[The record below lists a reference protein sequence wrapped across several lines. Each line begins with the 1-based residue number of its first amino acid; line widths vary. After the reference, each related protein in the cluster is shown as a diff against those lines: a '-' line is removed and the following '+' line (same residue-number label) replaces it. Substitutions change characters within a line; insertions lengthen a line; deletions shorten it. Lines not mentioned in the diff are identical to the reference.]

1 MSSVTIVFSVF
12 TMKREI
18 CLFLGVTVFCVSTA
32 DFSPPEVNISLDAPA
47 FQRWAPLKNLYDIDF
62 LRKAASQVIDST
74 VPKWVHEAV
83 KPIVQALEKY
93 IPQPY
98 AGEIQG
104 MASFYGTDITD
115 IVLLNFAY
123 EVSAFCTSIVT
134 QDTKGNIYHGRNL
147 DYPHD
152 VLRNLTLDVLFIK
165 NGKVAYRGTTFAGY
179 VGLWTGQS
187 PNKFTVSGN
196 ERNKGHWWQNVI
208 SAVLLR
214 SSPVSWLVRE
224 TLEAA
229 VDFQDAV
236 LRLAKVPIITDVY
249 YIVGGVHAGE
259 GVVITRDRS
268 KSADIWPLDPL
279 RGDWYRV
286 ETNYDHWLP
295 TPKRDDRRRVAMKA
309 LNATGQNHIS
319 MDSLYQ
325 VLSMDPVCNRITVY
339 TTVMSAATPEK
350 YTTVVRDI
358 CMG

>member
-1 MSSVTIVFSVF
+1 CDTSCQSVPVLQLLPV
-12 TMKREI
+12 
-18 CLFLGVTVFCVSTA
+18 
-32 DFSPPEVNISLDAPA
+32 APSRRRLNSHSA
-47 FQRWAPLKNLYDIDF
+47 GQ
-62 LRKAASQVIDST
+62 AAST

-83 KPIVQALEKY
+83 KPIVKALEKY

-104 MASFYGTDITD
+104 MASFYGTDIVD

-134 QDTKGNIYHGRNL
+134 QDSKGNIYHGRNL
-147 DYPHD
+147 DYPHG
-152 VLRNLTLDVLFIK
+152 VLRNLTLDILFIK
-165 NGKVAYRGTTFAGY
+165 NGKVAYRGTSFAGY

-196 ERNKGHWWQNVI
+196 ERNKGHWWENVI
-208 SAVLLR
+208 SAVLLK

-236 LRLAKVPIITDVY
+236 VRLAKVPIITDVY
-249 YIVGGVHAGE
+249 YILGGVHAGE

-268 KSADIWPLDPL
+268 GSADIWPLDPL
-279 RGDWYRV
+279 HGNWYRV

-295 TPKRDDRRRVAMKA
+295 APKQDDRRDVAMKA

-319 MDSLYQ
+319 MDSLYK
-325 VLSMDPVCNRITVY
+325 VYEITVY
-339 TTVMSAATPEK
+339 TTVMSAGTPEK
-350 YTTVVRDI
+350 YTTVVRDVRTSHNTTYLLLTYLLTLHMI
-358 CMG
+358 PTIMSCGNLS